1 MHYLPNTIRIASLA
15 LALAAAACSGQRS
28 PKQQQAFDLGYDW
41 GRDTFSEA
49 GQKMSPSDA
58 KEMAQ
63 VFASARNIG
72 TDEFDSFYA
81 GIMKAYHEKY
91 K

>member
-1 MHYLPNTIRIASLA
+1 MHYLPKPIRIATLA
-15 LALAAAACSGQRS
+15 LALAAAACSHRS
-28 PKQQQAFDLGYDW
+28 AKQQHAFDLGYDW

-49 GQKMSPSDA
+49 GQKMTPSDA
-58 KEMAQ
+58 KEMAH
-63 VFASARNIG
+63 VFASAKNIG
-72 TDEFDSFYA
+72 NDDFDDFYA